1 MSGEKKGHDGF
12 PRRRLLQGA
21 GAAALTFHAM
31 SGALGQTAGSGTKVA
46 AGSGPKPAPA
56 PNGKYNILF
65 IFTDQERYFAR
76 PPAGAWPGHE
86 RLEREG
92 VTFENHQICAAVCT
106 PSRSVVYTGRHIQ
119 HTGMFDNT
127 NFPWQDDMS
136 TEIPTIGDM
145 LRECGYYTA
154 YKGKF
159 HLNETFDTGVGSGIP
174 EKLFNAEME
183 EYGFS
188 DFHGIGDVIGHTL
201 GGYHFDEIVA
211 ATTGHWLRSK
221 GRPLNDD
228 GKPWFMAVNFVNP
241 HDVMM
246 YNTDLPGQPVQG
258 DGPQGA
264 LITREPA
271 LALYHRKWGLPL
283 PPSRHEAFDAP
294 GRPSAHTEFRDCRAF
309 MVGKV
314 PDEDDRWQRLQ
325 DYYVNCIADCDRSID
340 RLLTEL
346 DELGIMD
353 NTIVILSSDHGE
365 LCGAHGLSGKGATA
379 FREQNHVPFIVKH
392 PAVKGGQRCKAVT
405 SHLDIVP
412 TMLSLAGADAATQK
426 RLTKDLPGKDISQLL
441 ADPENA
447 SLDAV
452 GPGALYCFNMWSYLD
467 ANFMAE
473 AVKTIMVGAD
483 PEALAKS
490 GIKPDL
496 MKHGAIRTVY
506 DGRYKFSRYFAN
518 LQHNRPTTMEEVL
531 KLNTLELFD
540 LENDPYEMN
549 NLALDT
555 RKNGELVM
563 AMNEKLNG
571 IIDSEVGEDVG
582 QMLPAAEGVN
592 WAVTKIDP

>member
-1 MSGEKKGHDGF
+1 MGEERKPGL
-12 PRRRLLQGA
+12 PRRAFLQGA
-21 GAAALTFHAM
+21 GAGALTLGVA
-31 SGALGQTAGSGTKVA
+31 SRALGQGAARGTKVEV
-46 AGSGPKPAPA
+46 GSAPKAPLA
-56 PNGKYNILF
+56 PGGKYNILF
-65 IFTDQERYFAR
+65 IFTDQERYFAELPR
-76 PPAGAWPGHE
+76 GAWPAHE

-127 NFPWQDDMS
+127 NYPWQDSLS
-136 TEIPTIGDM
+136 TEMPTIGDM

-154 YKGKF
+154 YKGKW
-159 HLNETFDTGVGSGIP
+159 HLNEKFDTGVGSGIP
-174 EKLFNAEME
+174 ERLFNSEME

-201 GGYHFDEIVA
+201 GGYHFDETVA
-211 ATTGHWLRSK
+211 STTGHWLRSK
-221 GRPLNDD
+221 GRPMNDE

-258 DGPQGA
+258 DGPQGGN
-264 LITREPA
+264 IEREPA

-283 PPSRHEAFDAP
+283 PPSRHEAFDTP
-294 GRPSAHTEFRDCRAF
+294 GRPRAHAEYRDCRAF
-309 MVGKV
+309 IVGKV
-314 PDEDDRWQRLQ
+314 PNEDERWGRLQ
-325 DYYVNCIADCDRSID
+325 DYYVNCISDCDRSID

-346 DELGIMD
+346 DELGLAD
-353 NTIVILSSDHGE
+353 NTVVVLTSDHGE

-379 FREQNHVPFIVKH
+379 FREQNHVPFVVRH
-392 PAVKGGQRCKAVT
+392 PALEGGGRCKAVT
-405 SHLDIVP
+405 SHIDIVP
-412 TMLSLAGADAATQK
+412 TILSLAGADDATK
-426 RLTKDLPGKDISQLL
+426 TRLTKGLPGKDLSPLL

-467 ANFMAE
+467 ADFMAE
-473 AVKTIMVGAD
+473 AVKTIMSGSD

-490 GIKPDL
+490 GVKPDL
-496 MKHGAIRTVY
+496 MKRGAIRTVY

-540 LENDPYEMN
+540 LDNDPYETE

-555 RKNGELVM
+555 GKNGELVM
-563 AMNEKLNG
+563 AMNEKLNA
-571 IIDSEVGEDVG
+571 IIDSQVGEDIG
-582 QMLPAAEGVN
+582 QMLPQPEGVS